1 MKKQKRQINN
11 GKQVWY
17 RFLSRSKPP
26 TSSHTERQS
35 FTGELYQSVAN
46 WDYMGEEKDCLDFPR
61 SCQETDQI
69 FVSVIFLLPSNR
81 SAL

>member
-35 FTGELYQSVAN
+35 SLENCIKVSLIVITWAKKGTASI
-46 WDYMGEEKDCLDFPR
+46 FPA
-61 SCQETDQI
+61 
-69 FVSVIFLLPSNR
+69 VVKKVIKYLF
-81 SAL
+81 